1 MRQVIIYIQ
10 RAQTSITLC
19 RDMFLTGKE
28 TVDDPYP
35 LVLGFPDHVIPRII
49 RMIGIQLVPHHI
61 PDPLEKTCRLE
72 MMMQDLLDLFR
83 FHVRITGNLAIRH
96 HDINQWDLITNAHTT
111 DRLNIDVDSQLIGS
125 FPELLINV
133 GRTTGHTTRAHAKT
147 HLTENTPLCLLFLLF
162 LFCLESRQKIIN
174 YLHDSARLDVTIN
187 LLVDLHNRR
196 QRTTTEA
203 SDLLDREL
211 TIVGRH
217 ASLLDFQLPDKS
229 VVDVCRP
236 FHMAS
241 RARTYLNQVPTQ
253 WNMPELRIERRD
265 TDQLCPI
272 DLRLLIHPLD
282 RLGRE
287 IIELLLKSLQERY
300 NYLPG
305 STDPLDNLIHCL
317 NELLTGLLQFMLI
330 TLTSHTISPLHNK
343 YNFPYG
349 RRSSRP

>member
-10 RAQTSITLC
+10 RAQTTITLR
-19 RDMFLTGKE
+19 RDMLLTGKE
-28 TVDDPYP
+28 TVDDPDP
-35 LVLGFPDHVIPRII
+35 LVLRFPDHVIPRVI
-49 RMIGIQLVPHHI
+49 RMIGIQLVPHHV

-83 FHVRITGNLAIRH
+83 FHVRITGNLSIRH
-96 HDINQWDLITNAHTT
+96 HDIDQRDFIANANTT
-111 DRLNIDVDSQLIGS
+111 DRLNVDVDSQLIGS
-125 FPELLINV
+125 FSELLINI

-162 LFCLESRQKIIN
+162 LFCLESRQEIID
-174 YLHDSARLDVTIN
+174 YLHDPTRLDVAID
-187 LLVDLHNRR
+187 LLVDLHDRR
-196 QRTTTEA
+196 QRATAQA

-211 TIVGRH
+211 TIVGSH
-217 ASLLDFQLPDKS
+217 TSLLDFQLPDKS

-272 DLRLLIHPLD
+272 DLCLLIHPLD
-282 RLGRE
+282 RFGRE
-287 IIELLLKSLQERY
+287 IVELLLKGLQERY
-300 NYLPG
+300 NHLP
-305 STDPLDNLIHCL
+305 
-317 NELLTGLLQFMLI
+317 
-330 TLTSHTISPLHNK
+330 
-343 YNFPYG
+343 
-349 RRSSRP
+349 

>member
-10 RAQTSITLC
+10 RAQTTITLR
-19 RDMFLTGKE
+19 RDMLLPGKE
-28 TVDDPYP
+28 TVDDPDP
-35 LVLGFPDHVIPRII
+35 LVLGFPNHVIPRVI
-49 RMIGIQLVPHHI
+49 RMISIQLVPHHV

-83 FHVRITGNLAIRH
+83 LHVGIAGNLAIRH
-96 HDINQWDLITNAHTT
+96 HDIDQRDFIANANTT
-111 DRLNIDVDSQLIGS
+111 DGLNVDVDSQLIGS
-125 FPELLINV
+125 FPELLINI

-217 ASLLDFQLPDKS
+217 ASLLDFQLTDKS
-229 VVDVCRP
+229 VVDVCRS
-236 FHMAS
+236 FHMAGRS
-241 RARTYLNQVPTQ
+241 GTDLDQMPTQ

-272 DLRLLIHPLD
+272 NLRLLIHPLD

-287 IIELLLKSLQERY
+287 IVELLLKGLQERY
-300 NYLPG
+300 NHLP
-305 STDPLDNLIHCL
+305 
-317 NELLTGLLQFMLI
+317 
-330 TLTSHTISPLHNK
+330 
-343 YNFPYG
+343 
-349 RRSSRP
+349 

>member
-10 RAQTSITLC
+10 RAQTTITLR
-19 RDMFLTGKE
+19 RDMFLPGKE
-28 TVDDPYP
+28 TVDDPDP
-35 LVLGFPDHVIPRII
+35 LVLGFPNHVIPRVI
-49 RMIGIQLVPHHI
+49 RMISIQLVPHHV
-61 PDPLEKTCRLE
+61 PDPLEKTRRLE
-72 MMMQDLLDLFR
+72 MVMQDLLDLFR
-83 FHVRITGNLAIRH
+83 FHVRITGNLSIRH
-96 HDINQWDLITNAHTT
+96 HDIDQRDFIANANTT
-111 DRLNIDVDSQLIGS
+111 DGLNVDVDSQLIGS
-125 FPELLINV
+125 FPELLINI

-147 HLTENTPLCLLFLLF
+147 HLTENTPLRLLLLLF
-162 LFCLESRQKIIN
+162 LFCLESRQEIID
-174 YLHDSARLDVTIN
+174 YLHDPARLDVTIN

-217 ASLLDFQLPDKS
+217 ASLLNFQLTDKS

-272 DLRLLIHPLD
+272 DLCLLIHPLD
-282 RLGRE
+282 RFGRE
-287 IIELLLKSLQERY
+287 IVELLLKGLQERY
-300 NYLPG
+300 NHLP
-305 STDPLDNLIHCL
+305 
-317 NELLTGLLQFMLI
+317 
-330 TLTSHTISPLHNK
+330 
-343 YNFPYG
+343 
-349 RRSSRP
+349 